1 MGGRPKLLFV
11 INDPAFFISHRLPIA
26 RAAKE
31 HGLEV
36 HVAAPN
42 EDCVRRIED
51 EGFVF
56 HSIRLSKHGTSLI
69 GEIRTFLVVYKL
81 FRRTKPSLV
90 HLVTIKPVLYG
101 GVAARLAG
109 VPALVSAVTGLGIL
123 FVSNSKRY
131 RLLRL
136 CAKLIYRIAFGHK
149 NQAVIFQNPDD
160 RFFCVE
166 SAIVAENKTVLIKG
180 SGVDMQHF
188 SPGSSREGVPLV
200 LLAGR
205 MLWEKGVGD
214 FVEAARLIKG
224 YGVAARFVLVGSSVF
239 WNSSSVGDDQL
250 KDWHEEGV
258 IEWWGQ
264 RADMAEVFSQ
274 TDVVCLP
281 SAYGEGVPKFLIEAA
296 ACGKPI
302 VTTDTPGCREIVQDG
317 MNGILVPVKNPK
329 AVAKAIG
336 RLLNDPELREQM
348 GRRGRAIAVDGFDV
362 ERVVRETLSV
372 YRQLLAEFEVSN

>member
-1 MGGRPKLLFV
+1 M
-11 INDPAFFISHRLPIA
+11 
-26 RAAKE
+26 
-31 HGLEV
+31 
-36 HVAAPN
+36 
-42 EDCVRRIED
+42 
-51 EGFVF
+51 
-56 HSIRLSKHGTSLI
+56 
-69 GEIRTFLVVYKL
+69 
-81 FRRTKPSLV
+81 
-90 HLVTIKPVLYG
+90 
-101 GVAARLAG
+101 
-109 VPALVSAVTGLGIL
+109 
-123 FVSNSKRY
+123 
-131 RLLRL
+131 
-136 CAKLIYRIAFGHK
+136 IYRIAFGHK

-188 SPGSSREGVPLV
+188 SPGSPREGVPLV

-264 RADMAEVFSQ
+264 RADMTEVFSQ

-281 SAYGEGVPKFLIEAA
+281 STYGEGVPKFLIEAA

-317 MNGILVPVKNPK
+317 VNGILVPVENPK

-336 RLLNDPELREQM
+336 RLLNDPDLREQM
-348 GRRGRAIAVDGFDV
+348 GRRGRAIAVEGFDV
-362 ERVVRETLSV
+362 ERVVRQTLSV
-372 YRQLLAEFEVSN
+372 YRQLLAES